1 MKSQDLLGHWV
12 HSHEEDTAT
21 EMVFRP
27 AHFNF
32 PRSRGRASFEL
43 QPDALIER
51 GPGPGDAAT
60 ETRGTWSV
68 SDDGKLCFHHGPGK
82 KAAREM
88 KIVSAQPDRLVVRN
102 D

>member
-1 MKSQDLLGHWV
+1 MKAQNLIGHWV

-21 EMVFRP
+21 ETVFRP

-32 PRSRGRASFEL
+32 PRSRGRDSFEL

-60 ETRGTWSV
+60 SRRGTWSV
-68 SDDGKLCFHHGPGK
+68 SAKGEISFFRDREK
-82 KAAREM
+82 KAARVL
-88 KIVSAQPDRLVVRN
+88 KILSVQPDRLAVREE
-102 D
+102 